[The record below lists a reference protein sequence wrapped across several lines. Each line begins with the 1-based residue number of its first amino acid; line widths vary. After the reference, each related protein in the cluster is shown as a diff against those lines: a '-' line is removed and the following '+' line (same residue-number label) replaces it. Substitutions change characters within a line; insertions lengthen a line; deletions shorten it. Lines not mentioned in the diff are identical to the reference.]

1 MSKVRIISLLIA
13 IMCGVS
19 IYLLGYEKL
28 ETENATLKYQVYL
41 DGEKLGLISSTDDLY
56 SLINNEQ
63 SVLKNEYNVEQV
75 YPPKGF
81 EVEKYVS
88 YNDDLTT
95 VENVY
100 NKIKDKKS
108 FTIKGYVV
116 SIVSPETEDSE
127 AKVLY
132 KINVLSRDIID
143 EAIQNIVNSFVSAE
157 KYKIYMEDEQAE
169 IKDVGSLIENMYF
182 KESIVIRESYLSTEE
197 KIYTNADDLT
207 RYLMF
212 GDSSKEKYYTVKQGD
227 TIEKVAEANKI
238 NTTEFL
244 IANPDFTSEFNM
256 LAIGEKVNVSLVSPL
271 VSLVYDMYVVEDN
284 EVPYNSETKY
294 DDSKSTGY
302 RVVTVKGQ
310 NGIQR
315 VSKHIQVTNGIE
327 NQGAVIDGYVT
338 IKEPVTEVVTRGRKV
353 SYYSTGTYYDDGQNW
368 AWPTNYPYVIT
379 SPFGWRGGEYHTGV
393 DISGTGFGSPI
404 YAIGSGTVISAGWGG
419 MVGKDA
425 GMNVVIEHP
434 NGYYSIY
441 AHLSGIKVNVGDRVS
456 RKQLIGTMGKT
467 GRASGTHLHL
477 GITVGGPPYNGGQFL
492 SPLSLWK

>member
-1 MSKVRIISLLIA
+1 
-13 IMCGVS
+13 MCGVS

-197 KIYTNADDLT
+197 KI
-207 RYLMF
+207 
-212 GDSSKEKYYTVKQGD
+212 
-227 TIEKVAEANKI
+227 
-238 NTTEFL
+238 
-244 IANPDFTSEFNM
+244 
-256 LAIGEKVNVSLVSPL
+256 
-271 VSLVYDMYVVEDN
+271 
-284 EVPYNSETKY
+284 
-294 DDSKSTGY
+294 
-302 RVVTVKGQ
+302 
-310 NGIQR
+310 
-315 VSKHIQVTNGIE
+315 
-327 NQGAVIDGYVT
+327 
-338 IKEPVTEVVTRGRKV
+338 
-353 SYYSTGTYYDDGQNW
+353 
-368 AWPTNYPYVIT
+368 
-379 SPFGWRGGEYHTGV
+379 
-393 DISGTGFGSPI
+393 
-404 YAIGSGTVISAGWGG
+404 
-419 MVGKDA
+419 
-425 GMNVVIEHP
+425 
-434 NGYYSIY
+434 
-441 AHLSGIKVNVGDRVS
+441 
-456 RKQLIGTMGKT
+456 
-467 GRASGTHLHL
+467 
-477 GITVGGPPYNGGQFL
+477 
-492 SPLSLWK
+492 